1 MHCPDCGTLNEN
13 QPRYCRKCGRSLVA
27 LQLALDGRVD
37 EAIAKFKKSEDLLG
51 AGLLIFSL
59 FAAGALLMLFTEGPR
74 PFSFGII
81 FGLIICVPLV
91 LTGLIKV
98 DRVRRL
104 LESSGTEVKELGT
117 QQRANNALPARS
129 TDPLEIVPEMM
140 GSVTDRTTLHL
151 DQKKPRTT
159 SD

>member
-1 MHCPDCGTLNEN
+1 MHCPDCGTLNDN

-37 EAIAKFKKSEDLLG
+37 EVIKRFKNAEDFLG
-51 AGLLIFSL
+51 AGLLIFAF

-81 FGLIICVPLV
+81 FGLMICVPLV
-91 LTGLIKV
+91 LTGLIKL
-98 DRVRRL
+98 DRLRRL
-104 LESSGTEVKELGT
+104 LDSSGTEIKELGT
-117 QQRANNALPARS
+117 KQRPNNALPARS

-151 DQKKPRTT
+151 DQKKSSIT